1 MVKLYNEHM
10 RDGDGTVE
18 IIRYLEPEEFNG
30 NAKMIAKLVLKPG
43 CSIGEHTHEGEEEI
57 ICIAKGN
64 AEYNDNGT
72 MVTLHEGDSCVCLG
86 GQTHGIRNASETENL
101 EAFAVILL
109 YKSMGH
115 YEENDVGQNMYSVY
129 DFAPD
134 GAACSMWQRQQSGS
148 GI

>member
-1 MVKLYNEHM
+1 MIKRAEDMVKLYNEHM

-57 ICIAKGN
+57 
-64 AEYNDNGT
+64 
-72 MVTLHEGDSCVCLG
+72 DSCVCLG
-86 GQTHGIRNASETENL
+86 GQTHGIRNASDTENL

-109 YKSMGH
+109 Y
-115 YEENDVGQNMYSVY
+115 
-129 DFAPD
+129 
-134 GAACSMWQRQQSGS
+134 
-148 GI
+148 

>member
-1 MVKLYNEHM
+1 MIKRAEDMVKLYNEHM
-10 RDGDGTVE
+10 RGGDGTVE

-86 GQTHGIRNASETENL
+86 GQTHGIRNASDTENL
-101 EAFAVILL
+101 EDFAVNLL
-109 YKSMGH
+109 Y
-115 YEENDVGQNMYSVY
+115 
-129 DFAPD
+129 
-134 GAACSMWQRQQSGS
+134 
-148 GI
+148 

>member
-1 MVKLYNEHM
+1 MIKRAEDMVKLYNEHM

-18 IIRYLEPEEFNG
+18 ING

-86 GQTHGIRNASETENL
+86 GQTHGIRNASDTENL

-109 YKSMGH
+109 Y
-115 YEENDVGQNMYSVY
+115 
-129 DFAPD
+129 
-134 GAACSMWQRQQSGS
+134 
-148 GI
+148 

>member
-1 MVKLYNEHM
+1 MIKRAEDMVKLYNEHM
-10 RDGDGTVE
+10 RGGDGTVE

-43 CSIGEHTHEGEEEI
+43 CAIGEHTHEGEEEI

-72 MVTLHEGDSCVCLG
+72 RVTLHEGDSCVCLG
-86 GQTHGIRNASETENL
+86 GQIHGIRNASDTENM

-109 YKSMGH
+109 Y
-115 YEENDVGQNMYSVY
+115 
-129 DFAPD
+129 
-134 GAACSMWQRQQSGS
+134 
-148 GI
+148 